1 MQRLKLWTV
10 QVELQV
16 IPITIIVHNMSP
28 SSTPIYVSLL
38 KLHVSQAAVT
48 NGKIKIIFFV
58 NILWYAQ
65 QQRKILAMKAVQDL
79 Y

>member
-1 MQRLKLWTV
+1 
-10 QVELQV
+10 
-16 IPITIIVHNMSP
+16 MSP